1 MNGVIGQRYFAER
14 VQCISRRGYVVLRQ
28 RATQPVIGNTRQG
41 SRICGSNGLN
51 CLMQRPG
58 IRFPMK
64 LDGRKRYFRVHIG
77 WFDGQRSIQ
86 DGNFVR
92 ILP

>member
-1 MNGVIGQRYFAER
+1 
-14 VQCISRRGYVVLRQ
+14 
-28 RATQPVIGNTRQG
+28 
-41 SRICGSNGLN
+41 
-51 CLMQRPG
+51 MQRPG

-86 DGNFVR
+86 NGNFVR